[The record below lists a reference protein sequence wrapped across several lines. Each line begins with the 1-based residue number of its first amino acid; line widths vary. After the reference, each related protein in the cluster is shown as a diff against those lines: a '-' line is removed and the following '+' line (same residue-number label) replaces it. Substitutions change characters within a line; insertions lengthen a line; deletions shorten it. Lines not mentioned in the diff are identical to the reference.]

1 MAPLRLCLRRR
12 LRMRIYTCRCFAW
25 FRHLRHTPPCQGRAR
40 ATFDRCA
47 KRLLPLAHRAL
58 VLALT
63 SGVDL
68 PLPELGFD
76 APFSLRQC
84 LADLAPLAVRPTP
97 PQSSLAVAWFRRA

>member
-1 MAPLRLCLRRR
+1 
-12 LRMRIYTCRCFAW
+12 MRFYTLSVVLPGSGTSGTLHRVKA
-25 FRHLRHTPPCQGRAR
+25 AR
-40 ATFDRCA
+40 ATFNRCA

-63 SGVDL
+63 GGVDL

-84 LADLAPLAVRPTP
+84 LADLATLAVRPIP
-97 PQSSLAVAWFRRA
+97 PQSSLAVAWFHRA